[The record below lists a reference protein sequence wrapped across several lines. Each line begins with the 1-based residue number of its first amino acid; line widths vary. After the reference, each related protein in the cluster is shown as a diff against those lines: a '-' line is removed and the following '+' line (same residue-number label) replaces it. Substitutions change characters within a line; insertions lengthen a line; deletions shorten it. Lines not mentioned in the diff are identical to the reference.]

1 MINTNNNQL
10 YIPLFQY
17 LAFLQSKLTGTAQK
31 QKNQKAAVLEGHG
44 KKLVKYVIA
53 MKIYV
58 MLELGA
64 QMYPTY
70 YWGLRLDFKLYY
82 ISQLFDQIYLTNG
95 TVRESHFR
103 NPTPFNIL
111 KELWLP

>member
-17 LAFLQSKLTGTAQK
+17 LAFLKSKLTGTAQK

-53 MKIYV
+53 YKGYIYS
-58 MLELGA
+58 
-64 QMYPTY
+64 Q
-70 YWGLRLDFKLYY
+70 Y
-82 ISQLFDQIYLTNG
+82 IYHN
-95 TVRESHFR
+95 
-103 NPTPFNIL
+103 
-111 KELWLP
+111 